1 MKIRLLSPECLKPR
15 NKKHNIRL
23 LLHVRKN
30 GFQGLK
36 MDEISKIMDISRAT
50 LYKYFSTKEDIITFI
65 VSSFVEYIHEIIED
79 SDSNQVFVQRFQQT
93 FEQTILLKEYITDIF
108 LRELENSYPE
118 NYERLKEAMK
128 QREDQE
134 LAFYDDGIK
143 EGFFNK
149 IDGRL
154 IIMQDEIL
162 SNILDVK
169 YLMENHLTVYQVLFD
184 YYNLKKFQLFKPDKI
199 KMIDDNL
206 MIPRIE
212 HMAQKISKNLY

>member
-1 MKIRLLSPECLKPR
+1 MERQIEKQHQMRQKLTNKLLF
-15 NKKHNIRL
+15 
-23 LLHVRKN
+23 HVRKN

-50 LYKYFSTKEDIITFI
+50 LYKYFSTKEDIISFI
-65 VSSFVEYIHEIIED
+65 VSTFVEYIHEIIED
-79 SDSNQVFVQRFQQT
+79 SDADQVFVQRFQQT
-93 FEQTILLKEYITDIF
+93 FEQTILLKEFITDIF

-128 QREDQE
+128 QREYQE
-134 LAFYDDGIK
+134 LAFYDEGIK

-162 SNILDVK
+162 SNVLDVK

-184 YYNLKKFQLFKPDKI
+184 YYNLKKIQLFKPDKI
-199 KMIDDNL
+199 KMMDDNL

-212 HMAQKISKNLY
+212 CMAQKISKNLY

>member
-1 MKIRLLSPECLKPR
+1 MDRQIEKQHQMRQKLTNRLLF
-15 NKKHNIRL
+15 
-23 LLHVRKN
+23 HVRKN

-50 LYKYFSTKEDIITFI
+50 LYKYFSTKEDIISFI
-65 VSSFVEYIHEIIED
+65 VSTFVEYIHEIIED
-79 SDSNQVFVQRFQQT
+79 SDADQVFVQRFQQT

-128 QREDQE
+128 QREYQE
-134 LAFYDDGIK
+134 LAFYDEGIK

-162 SNILDVK
+162 SNVLDVK

-199 KMIDDNL
+199 KMMDDNL

-212 HMAQKISKNLY
+212 CMAQKISKNLY

>member
-1 MKIRLLSPECLKPR
+1 MERQIEKQHQMRQKLTNRLLF
-15 NKKHNIRL
+15 
-23 LLHVRKN
+23 HVRKN

-50 LYKYFSTKEDIITFI
+50 LYKYFSTKEDIISFI
-65 VSSFVEYIHEIIED
+65 VSTFVEYIHEIIED
-79 SDSNQVFVQRFQQT
+79 SDADQVFVQRFQQT
-93 FEQTILLKEYITDIF
+93 FEQTILLKEFITDIF

-128 QREDQE
+128 QREYQE
-134 LAFYDDGIK
+134 LAFYDEGIK

-184 YYNLKKFQLFKPDKI
+184 YYNLKKIQLFKPDKI
-199 KMIDDNL
+199 KLMDDNL

-212 HMAQKISKNLY
+212 CMAQKISKNLY